1 MSNKISTIK
10 ERILYLLECKE
21 ITKSKFFEKIDMTY
35 GNFTGKSKKT
45 PLNSD
50 AIGNILLEIPDVNPE
65 WLLTGNGQM
74 LKESRPVKEEK
85 GDETVPAQ
93 QIFELLKAQL
103 EEKDRQIAA
112 LTEVLKGKNDNAA
125 PVEKQRRAVR

>member
-1 MSNKISTIK
+1 MIKDRIIQVIEHKKIKKEKFYAKIGVTSANFRGKAKETPINST
-10 ERILYLLECKE
+10 
-21 ITKSKFFEKIDMTY
+21 
-35 GNFTGKSKKT
+35 
-45 PLNSD
+45 
-50 AIGNILLEIPDVNPE
+50 AIENILAEIPDVNPE
-65 WLLTGNGQM
+65 WLLTGKGEM
-74 LKESRPVKEEK
+74 LKNAQPVKEEK
-85 GDETVPAQ
+85 GDAAVPAQ

>member
-1 MSNKISTIK
+1 MNIIDRIRDIIKYKGISTRKFCLEVGIANGFFDK
-10 ERILYLLECKE
+10 VKDIGSEKLLKILN
-21 ITKSKFFEKIDMTY
+21 TY
-35 GNFTGKSKKT
+35 PELS
-45 PLNSD
+45 
-50 AIGNILLEIPDVNPE
+50 VE

-74 LKESRPVKEEK
+74 LKETQPVKEEK